1 METSIEGVGSVV
13 DTVIDKCTQNK
24 TDINSLDAKLA
35 EMGSE
40 MKKAEK
46 IYLENIQKLQ
56 ENVLD
61 LKCRSMKYNLVFSG
75 LAYQND
81 ENVTEKI
88 RVFIKNEL
96 GILHHID
103 FVNVH
108 RFGSPGLNNAR
119 PIVAKFSYRAD
130 LEAVLKNAYRL
141 KGKRFGINEQF
152 PKEIENRRKA
162 LYPVMRKAKGE
173 GKKVSM
179 VRDRLYIDGKL
190 VQIEEG
196 TVEGEKSR
204 ETSVDSGVP
213 QGTVLGPI
221 MFLCHINDLPDC
233 VNSSVRLFADDCL
246 LYRTIKKEKDHQTL
260 QTDLNNLE
268 QWANDWGMRFNAKK
282 CYIMSINQKT
292 SKFYELNNHILQEV
306 KDNPYLG
313 LQISN
318 DLKWGIHINNVCN
331 KANATLG
338 FIRRNLRNVPE
349 SCRKTAYISLVRSVM
364 EYGATIWNPYL
375 QGDIDKLE
383 RIQNRAVR
391 FIKKDYKSRDPG
403 SITSMKKDLEI
414 DTLEERRLSLRLIL
428 MYKVVEGLAPA
439 LPTDKFVQF
448 SKRKRQIKPKQF
460 ADHISTNIVDKRVC
474 NNSKGLEL
482 PSCRTPQYKHSFFV
496 DTVIH
501 WNHLPDSVVHADS
514 VEAFKTA
521 LRNQRQ

>member
-1 METSIEGVGSVV
+1 MNKENSSTESKANESEKHLLQHILSVVNRLDERIQNLEKDSSKIEDIRSSIQEFMTRIDSIEKSIEKIYNHINQMETSIEGVGSVV

-196 TVEGEKSR
+196 TEDQ
-204 ETSVDSGVP
+204 TSVRREFRD
-213 QGTVLGPI
+213 VLLDGSVNNTSSPPI
-221 MFLCHINDLPDC
+221 PP
-233 VNSSVRLFADDCL
+233 R
-246 LYRTIKKEKDHQTL
+246 
-260 QTDLNNLE
+260 
-268 QWANDWGMRFNAKK
+268 
-282 CYIMSINQKT
+282 
-292 SKFYELNNHILQEV
+292 
-306 KDNPYLG
+306 
-313 LQISN
+313 
-318 DLKWGIHINNVCN
+318 
-331 KANATLG
+331 
-338 FIRRNLRNVPE
+338 
-349 SCRKTAYISLVRSVM
+349 
-364 EYGATIWNPYL
+364 
-375 QGDIDKLE
+375 
-383 RIQNRAVR
+383 
-391 FIKKDYKSRDPG
+391 
-403 SITSMKKDLEI
+403 
-414 DTLEERRLSLRLIL
+414 
-428 MYKVVEGLAPA
+428 
-439 LPTDKFVQF
+439 
-448 SKRKRQIKPKQF
+448 
-460 ADHISTNIVDKRVC
+460 
-474 NNSKGLEL
+474 
-482 PSCRTPQYKHSFFV
+482 QYKRARIY
-496 DTVIH
+496 T
-501 WNHLPDSVVHADS
+501 W
-514 VEAFKTA
+514 
-521 LRNQRQ
+521 